1 MSDPLERRFQALLQ
15 GRYSIERELGR
26 GGMATVYLARDLR
39 HGRQVAI
46 KLLQPEIT
54 TSLTA
59 ERFLREI
66 TITAKLQHPN
76 ILTLFD
82 SGAEEGLCYYVMPH
96 VEGESLRDRLLWEK
110 QLPVDTAVQVAI
122 EVASALAYAHAHG
135 VVHRDIKPENILFS
149 TGHAMVADFGIARA
163 VSEGQRSITAVGIP
177 LGTPPYMS
185 PEQAQGLENIDLRSD
200 IYALGCVLF
209 EMVAGRPPFVGVSV
223 GKVIQQHL
231 LTQPPSVRQFRPEAP
246 EGLDQIL
253 QRALAK
259 DRTKR
264 FQTAGEMI
272 EALRVVAALT
282 TLERATPT
290 GTKTPVS
297 MAAPD
302 AGAQPATLG
311 TPEAPVAARTVGA
324 EGAAGALPP
333 RPPPSGMNKALLGA
347 VAVVLAIA
355 LGVGGYFAVGR
366 GGSSPVGVAVLR
378 PAVPAGEANL
388 SQFGLGI
395 VGDIE
400 SALQQLPGVRVVS
413 SASVEALRN
422 AGRSARQIADS
433 LHVMYLVLGTVQSD
447 GQSAHVTMQVVN
459 AAEDNVVWSESYDYK
474 LGELLA
480 GEQQMA
486 VKVAAAVKG
495 RVRK

>member
-15 GRYSIERELGR
+15 GRYAIERELGR

-110 QLPVDTAVQVAI
+110 QLAVDTAIQVAI
-122 EVASALAYAHAHG
+122 EVASALAYAHSHG

-149 TGHAMVADFGIARA
+149 TGHAIVADFGIARA

-200 IYALGCVLF
+200 IYALACVLF

-231 LTQPPSVRQFRPEAP
+231 LAPPPSVREFRAEAP
-246 EGLDQIL
+246 EALDQIL

-264 FQTAGEMI
+264 FQTADEML
-272 EALRVVAALT
+272 EALRLVAALT
-282 TLERATPT
+282 TLERATPP
-290 GTKTPVS
+290 GVKTPASV
-297 MAAPD
+297 AA
-302 AGAQPATLG
+302 AAAAQAATLG
-311 TPEAPVAARTVGA
+311 TPEAAAAARTVGA
-324 EGAAGALPP
+324 GGGT
-333 RPPPSGMNKALLGA
+333 PPPPPPPPAGGMNKLVLG
-347 VAVVLAIA
+347 VAGVLLAIG
-355 LGVGGYFAVGR
+355 LGVGGYVALRR
-366 GGSSPVGVAVLR
+366 GGTPQVGVAVLR
-378 PAVPAGEANL
+378 PAVSASEASL
-388 SQFGLGI
+388 SQFGLAI

-400 SALQQLPGVRVVS
+400 SALQRLAGVRVVS
-413 SASVEALRN
+413 SASVETLRN

-447 GQSAHVTMQVVN
+447 GQTAHVTMQVVN
-459 AAEDNVVWSESYDYK
+459 AAEDNVVWSESYDYRV
-474 LGELLA
+474 GELLA
-480 GEQQMA
+480 GQQQIA
-486 VKVAAAVKG
+486 AKVAAAVGG
-495 RVRK
+495 RAKR